1 MSSVIRSQT
10 SGVRVNSSTSEE
22 KIFVTVIDSSA
33 KFGWWKYLREV
44 WFYRDLFYFLVWR
57 DLKTRYAQSVLGI
70 GWAII
75 QPLFS
80 MLVFTIVFG
89 NMARIS
95 SDGVPYPIFSF
106 AALVPWTYFSGA
118 LTGAGGSLIT
128 ARGIITKV
136 YFPRIIVPLVAV
148 AGKLWDFG
156 IGLIMLFGMM
166 IYFGFGPTSQM
177 LLLPLVTILMVLAA
191 SGIGMWVT
199 ALAIQYRDIRYSL
212 GFGIQLL
219 MYASPVVYPVSMV
232 PERFRLLYNL
242 NPMTSVIEAFRSILL
257 STNPIPWD
265 GLAIGLFVSL
275 LLSTSGAVYFMSM
288 ERKFADVV

>member
-1 MSSVIRSQT
+1 MNLSSKHSKVPI
-10 SGVRVNSSTSEE
+10 
-22 KIFVTVIDSSA
+22 TVIDASA
-33 KFGWWKYLREV
+33 TLSWLQYLKEV

-80 MLVFTIVFG
+80 MVVFTVVFG
-89 NMARIS
+89 RMANIS
-95 SDGVPYPIFSF
+95 SDGVPYSIFTFS
-106 AALVPWTYFSGA
+106 ALVPWTYFSGA
-118 LTGAGGSLIT
+118 LLGAGSSLIT

-148 AGKLWDFG
+148 IGKLWDFG
-156 IGLIMLFGMM
+156 ISLIVLFGMM
-166 IYFGFGPTSQM
+166 FYYGFWPTGQT
-177 LLLPLVTILMVLAA
+177 LFLPLIAILMILTA

-199 ALAIQYRDIRYSL
+199 SLAIQYRDISYSL
-212 GFGIQLL
+212 GFVIQLL

-232 PERFRLLYNL
+232 PEQYQFLYNL
-242 NPMTSVIEAFRSILL
+242 NPMTSVIESFRAILL
-257 STNPIPWD
+257 STNPIPWE
-265 GLAIGLFVSL
+265 GLTIGFFVSVLLAI
-275 LLSTSGAVYFMSM
+275 TGAIYFMSM

>member
-1 MSSVIRSQT
+1 
-10 SGVRVNSSTSEE
+10 
-22 KIFVTVIDSSA
+22 
-33 KFGWWKYLREV
+33 
-44 WFYRDLFYFLVWR
+44 
-57 DLKTRYAQSVLGI
+57 
-70 GWAII
+70 
-75 QPLFS
+75 

-118 LTGAGGSLIT
+118 LNGAGGSLIT

-156 IGLIMLFGMM
+156 IGLIVLFGMM
-166 IYFGFGPTSQM
+166 VYFGFGLTSQM
-177 LLLPLVTILMVLAA
+177 LLLPMVTILMILAA
-191 SGIGMWVT
+191 SGIGMWIT
-199 ALAIQYRDIRYSL
+199 ALAIQYRDISYSL

-219 MYASPVVYPVSMV
+219 MYASPVVYPTSMV

-242 NPMTSVIEAFRSILL
+242 NPMTSVIESFRSILL

-265 GLAIGLFVSL
+265 GLAIGLFVSV
-275 LLSTSGAVYFMSM
+275 LLSVSGAVYFIGM

>member
-1 MSSVIRSQT
+1 M
-10 SGVRVNSSTSEE
+10 
-22 KIFVTVIDSSA
+22 
-33 KFGWWKYLREV
+33 
-44 WFYRDLFYFLVWR
+44 
-57 DLKTRYAQSVLGI
+57 
-70 GWAII
+70 
-75 QPLFS
+75 
-80 MLVFTIVFG
+80 
-89 NMARIS
+89 
-95 SDGVPYPIFSF
+95 
-106 AALVPWTYFSGA
+106 
-118 LTGAGGSLIT
+118 TGAGGSLIT

-177 LLLPLVTILMVLAA
+177 LLLPMVTILMVLAA

-219 MYASPVVYPVSMV
+219 MYASPVVYPASMV

-275 LLSTSGAVYFMSM
+275 LLSISGAVYFMSM